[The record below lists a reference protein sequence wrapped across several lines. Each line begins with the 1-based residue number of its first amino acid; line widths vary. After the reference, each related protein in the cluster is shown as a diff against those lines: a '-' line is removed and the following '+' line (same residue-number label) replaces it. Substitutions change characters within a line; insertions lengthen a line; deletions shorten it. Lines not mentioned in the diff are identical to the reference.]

1 MSNIQINLSTVVGSQ
16 SLMPVAFGGDGGEP
30 DRG

>member
-1 MSNIQINLSTVVGSQ
+1 MSNIQVNLNTVVGSQ
-16 SLMPVAFGGDGGEP
+16 LMPVAFGGDGGEP